1 VRHADGEVE
10 TLDTPQ
16 PSYLPMVERV
26 LADFRA
32 GRAPFVTVDYCAA
45 AASLVD
51 AIYAA
56 A

>member
-1 VRHADGEVE
+1 VRQAGGEVE

-16 PSYLPMVERV
+16 PSYQPMVERV

-32 GRAPFVTVDYCAA
+32 GRAPFASIDDCAA

-51 AIYAA
+51 AIYAKA
-56 A
+56 